1 MPLVWPSMATREGAL
16 DVTTLYVWFSKKK
29 KKKTATTF
37 NRLLTLIIA
46 TYKSSK
52 GTHEKQFIYT

>member
-1 MPLVWPSMATREGAL
+1 MATREGAL
-16 DVTTLYVWFSKKK
+16 DLTTLYVWFIKKN
-29 KKKTATTF
+29 TATTF

-46 TYKSSK
+46 TYRSSK